1 VYVCGSGVYSRRSTG
16 VPVLQ
21 VRIVRTYIN
30 FVYTYLY
37 RGLPVRDQIDTMTA
51 FLGIL
56 VRNHKYLEYNF
67 FSNHFYDTNLH
78 TT

>member
-1 VYVCGSGVYSRRSTG
+1 VFSLVRRTRVRVWVGCIQQEKYRCTEDYCTG
-16 VPVLQ
+16 TCE
-21 VRIVRTYIN
+21 RS
-30 FVYTYLY
+30 
-37 RGLPVRDQIDTMTA
+37 DTMTA

>member
-1 VYVCGSGVYSRRSTG
+1 VYVCGSGVYSKRSTG

-37 RGLPVRDQIDTMTA
+37 RGLPVPVRDQIQ
-51 FLGIL
+51 
-56 VRNHKYLEYNF
+56 
-67 FSNHFYDTNLH
+67 
-78 TT
+78 